1 MSTESESAEQ
11 VVRLSL
17 EGFEV
22 VARLTGDMA
31 KNFAVMLY
39 ALSKDTN
46 KKTKGKTRL
55 TNMLRQNSKLSI
67 FSIKKEDY
75 PLFKKEAKRYGIL
88 YSALFN
94 KNAKTSD
101 GKVDLI
107 IKEDDAVRVNRL
119 VERYNI
125 TRVDVEKVEKM
136 IEQDGKTTEV
146 NKATDKPVIDKDIQE
161 KNTSQDLINKL
172 MKKQN
177 VKEENENANPSNFTG
192 AEKNS
197 PSENLLRQ
205 NEKNEKMDNSEKP
218 SVYEK
223 LERIKEQKIQT
234 EKEQEKIIEETIQ
247 NPKQSKV
254 NETVH
259 NQPKIN
265 GKKERRNQNEY
276 I

>member
-55 TNMLRQNSKLSI
+55 TNMLKQNSKLSI

-125 TRVDVEKVEKM
+125 TRVDVEKVEKE
-136 IEQDGKTTEV
+136 IEQEGKTQEE
-146 NKATDKPVIDKDIQE
+146 NKGTDRPVIDKDIQE

-177 VKEENENANPSNFTG
+177 IKEENENTNPSNFTG
-192 AEKNS
+192 TEKNS

-205 NEKNEKMDNSEKP
+205 NEKSEKTDNSEKP
-218 SVYEK
+218 SIHEK
-223 LERIKEQKIQT
+223 LERIKEQKAQE
-234 EKEQEKIIEETIQ
+234 EKEQEKAVEEILQ
-247 NPKQSKV
+247 NPKQPKV

-259 NQPKIN
+259 EQPKVDS
-265 GKKERRNQNEY
+265 KKRKEKQK
-276 I
+276 

>member
-31 KNFAVMLY
+31 KNFGAMLY

-55 TNMLRQNSKLSI
+55 TNMLRQNSNLSI

-75 PLFKKEAKRYGIL
+75 PIFKKEAKRYGIL
-88 YSALFN
+88 YHAVFN
-94 KNAKTSD
+94 RNAKTSD

-119 VERYNI
+119 VTRYNI
-125 TRVDVEKVEKM
+125 TRVDTERVEKM
-136 IEQDGKTTEV
+136 IDEKSNEEQET
-146 NKATDKPVIDKDIQE
+146 TDKPVIDKDVQA

-177 VKEENENANPSNFTG
+177 VKEENENTNPSNLTG
-192 AEKNS
+192 TEKNS
-197 PSENLLRQ
+197 PSENLLKQ
-205 NEKNEKMDNSEKP
+205 NERNERTNSDEKP
-218 SVYEK
+218 SIHDQ
-223 LERIKEQKIQT
+223 LERIKEQKAQE
-234 EKEQEKIIEETIQ
+234 EKEQEKGIEETLQ
-247 NPKQSKV
+247 NSKQPKV
-254 NETVH
+254 NETIH
-259 NQPKIN
+259 EQPKVN
-265 GKKERRNQNEY
+265 SKKRKEKQK
-276 I
+276 

>member
-31 KNFAVMLY
+31 KNFGAMLY

-55 TNMLRQNSKLSI
+55 TNMLRQNSNLSI

-75 PLFKKEAKRYGIL
+75 PIFKKEAKRYGIL
-88 YSALFN
+88 YHAVFN
-94 KNAKTSD
+94 RNAKTSD

-119 VERYNI
+119 VTRYNI
-125 TRVDVEKVEKM
+125 TRVDTERVEKM
-136 IEQDGKTTEV
+136 IDEKSNEEQET
-146 NKATDKPVIDKDIQE
+146 TDKPVIDKDVQA

-172 MKKQN
+172 MKKQ
-177 VKEENENANPSNFTG
+177 K
-192 AEKNS
+192 
-197 PSENLLRQ
+197 R
-205 NEKNEKMDNSEKP
+205 KM
-218 SVYEK
+218 
-223 LERIKEQKIQT
+223 RIPIPVILQVRRKILHQR
-234 EKEQEKIIEETIQ
+234 I
-247 NPKQSKV
+247 
-254 NETVH
+254 
-259 NQPKIN
+259 
-265 GKKERRNQNEY
+265 Y
-276 I
+276 

>member
-31 KNFAVMLY
+31 KNFGAMLY

-55 TNMLRQNSKLSI
+55 TNMLRQNSNLSI
-67 FSIKKEDY
+67 FSIQKKDY
-75 PLFKKEAKRYGIL
+75 PIFKKEAKRYGIL
-88 YSALFN
+88 YHAVFN
-94 KNAKTSD
+94 KNSKTSD

-125 TRVDVEKVEKM
+125 TRVDVEKVEK
-136 IEQDGKTTEV
+136 ILDQEEKTAEE
-146 NKATDKPVIDKDIQE
+146 NKTTDKPVIDKDVQA

-177 VKEENENANPSNFTG
+177 VKEENENTNPSNLTG
-192 AEKNS
+192 TEKNS

-205 NEKNEKMDNSEKP
+205 NEKSEKTDNSERP
-218 SVYEK
+218 SIHEK
-223 LERIKEQKIQT
+223 LERIKEQKAEA
-234 EKEQEKIIEETIQ
+234 EKEQEKVAEETLQ
-247 NPKQSKV
+247 NPKQAKV

-259 NQPKIN
+259 EQPKTN
-265 GKKERRNQNEY
+265 NKKRKEKQK
-276 I
+276 